1 VGSAHVPAQISA
13 DDASASP
20 IAHRRL
26 SQNEQEIT
34 MKSRTWTLG
43 NILSLLVVL
52 FVATSTV
59 YAAPIWVDCSRG
71 GSINGTLASLT
82 SAGNTRGVTIFVT
95 GTCRENIAIAA
106 FDHLTLLA
114 SPVATIQDQTNGDQP
129 VVLIFDSNDVALVG
143 FTINGGSSG
152 VDCALGSFCEL
163 DLNRI
168 QQAYEGLRFESS
180 HGFVSGNNISNS
192 GYTGISVLSG
202 ASVSTTSNTI
212 SGSGL
217 AGMLVG
223 YGGTLTAVS
232 DMVENNETGV
242 QVMQKSALRAT
253 DLTIT
258 GNNGDGVLLLSGST
272 AAFQQSNNGNLIT
285 GNSGNGVSVN
295 DLSFAEFDGTNNV
308 SGNLTQPDVVCNPQY
323 SATRG
328 AGTVGGTTN
337 CTEPQHHK

>member
-1 VGSAHVPAQISA
+1 
-13 DDASASP
+13 
-20 IAHRRL
+20 
-26 SQNEQEIT
+26 

-43 NILSLLVVL
+43 SICTLFVVIS
-52 FVATSTV
+52 VATSTV
-59 YAAPIWVDCSRG
+59 HAAPIRVDCGRG
-71 GSINGTLASLT
+71 GSINSTLASLT
-82 SAGNTRGVTIFVT
+82 SAGNTRGVIIFVT
-95 GTCRENIAIAA
+95 GTCRENVAIGA

-129 VVLIFDSNDVALVG
+129 VVVIFNSYDVALVG
-143 FTINGGSSG
+143 FTIKGGSSG
-152 VDCALGSFCEL
+152 VDCAPDTYCEL
-163 DLNRI
+163 YTNRI

-223 YGGTLTAVS
+223 YGGTLTALS
-232 DMVENNETGV
+232 DVVQKNNETGV

-258 GNNGDGVLLLSGST
+258 NNREDGVLLMSFH
-272 AAFQQSNNGNLIT
+272 AAFQQLITGNLIT

-295 DLSFAEFDGTNNV
+295 DLSFAAFDGTNNV
-308 SGNLTQPDVVCNPQY
+308 SGNLTQPDVACNPQY

-337 CTEPQHHK
+337 CTEPQRNK

>member
-1 VGSAHVPAQISA
+1 
-13 DDASASP
+13 
-20 IAHRRL
+20 
-26 SQNEQEIT
+26 

-43 NILSLLVVL
+43 SICTLFVVIS
-52 FVATSTV
+52 VATSTV
-59 YAAPIWVDCSRG
+59 HAAPIRVDCGRG
-71 GSINGTLASLT
+71 GSINSTLASLT
-82 SAGNTRGVTIFVT
+82 SAGNTRGVIIFVT
-95 GTCRENIAIAA
+95 GTCRENVAIGA

-129 VVLIFDSNDVALVG
+129 VVVIFNSYDVALVG
-143 FTINGGSSG
+143 FTIKGGSSG
-152 VDCALGSFCEL
+152 VDCAPDTYCEL
-163 DLNRI
+163 YTNRI

-223 YGGTLTAVS
+223 YGGTLTALS
-232 DMVENNETGV
+232 DVVQNNETGV
-242 QVMQKSALRAT
+242 QVMQKSALQAT

-258 GNNGDGVLLLSGST
+258 NNREDGVLLLSASS
-272 AAFQQSNNGNLIT
+272 AAFQQSNTGNLIT

-295 DLSFAEFDGTNNV
+295 DLSFAEFDDTNNV
-308 SGNLTQPDVVCNPQY
+308 SGNLTQPDVACNPQY

-337 CTEPQHHK
+337 CTEPQRNK

>member
-1 VGSAHVPAQISA
+1 
-13 DDASASP
+13 
-20 IAHRRL
+20 
-26 SQNEQEIT
+26 

-43 NILSLLVVL
+43 DIFSLLVVIL
-52 FVATSTV
+52 VATSTM
-59 YAAPIWVDCSRG
+59 YAAPIWVDCGRG
-71 GSINGTLASLT
+71 GSINSTLASLT
-82 SAGNTRGVTIFVT
+82 NAGNTRGVTIYVK
-95 GTCRENIAIAA
+95 GTCRENIAIAG

-114 SPVATIQDQTNGDQP
+114 SPIATIQDQTNGDQP
-129 VVLIFDSNDVALVG
+129 VVLIYGSNDVALVG

-152 VDCALGSFCEL
+152 VDCAPDSFCEL

-168 QQAYEGLRFESS
+168 QQAYEGMRFANS

-192 GYTGISVLSG
+192 GYSGISVLNG
-202 ASVSTTSNTI
+202 ASVNTTSNTI

-223 YGGTLTAVS
+223 YGSTLTALS
-232 DMVENNETGV
+232 DIVQNNETGV
-242 QVMQKSALRAT
+242 LVMQKSALRAT

-258 GNNGDGVLLLSGST
+258 NNREDGVLLQSGST
-272 AAFQQSNNGNLIT
+272 AAFQQSNTGNLIT

-295 DLSFAEFDGTNNV
+295 DLSFAEFDGANNV
-308 SGNLTQPDVVCNPQY
+308 SGNLTQPDVACNPQY

-337 CTEPQHHK
+337 CTEPRHNK